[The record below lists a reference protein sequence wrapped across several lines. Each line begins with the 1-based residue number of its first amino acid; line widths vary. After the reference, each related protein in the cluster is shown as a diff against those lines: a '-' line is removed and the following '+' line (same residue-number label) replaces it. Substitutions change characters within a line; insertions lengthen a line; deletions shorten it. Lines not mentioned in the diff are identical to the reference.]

1 MNCLKKFRLTSH
13 LQQADLVK
21 ILNCSPAYYSNVE
34 TGNVFISLK
43 KYYTILRYAIDHNM
57 EYSILT
63 NNNLNLYVLSE
74 TLVYHNQNNY
84 RCKIDDIECINGIE
98 LQWFREINGWS
109 TRNFAKLLHISENE
123 LKKLEQIREFTLDD
137 EILKQIKSIPDIEN
151 KDIFMI
157 YPYLERGKKPLFEYG
172 PDLLNNSFNAQL
184 FSSVYNLFGVTSD
197 DEVIAIADE
206 YKQLKQMGRVSEE
219 TIASLKD
226 TIVKLSEKL
235 ANTQ

>member
-1 MNCLKKFRLTSH
+1 MNNLKKFRLINH

-34 TGNVFISLK
+34 TGKTLISLK
-43 KYYTILRYAIDHNM
+43 KYYTLLRYAIDNNID
-57 EYSILT
+57 YTILT
-63 NNNLNLYVLSE
+63 NSSSNLTCLGDTLSF
-74 TLVYHNQNNY
+74 HNSNNY
-84 RCKIDDIECINGIE
+84 SFTINEIQAISGVE
-98 LQWFREINGWS
+98 LKWFREINGWS
-109 TRNFAKLLHISENE
+109 TRNFAKIIGISENE
-123 LKKLEQIREFTLDD
+123 LKELEKSKRCALNKDILIRV
-137 EILKQIKSIPDIEN
+137 KSIKGIET

-157 YPYLERGKKPLFEYG
+157 YPYPDIFKKPTY
-172 PDLLNNSFNAQL
+172 PQDKDLINNSDNSQH
-184 FSSVYNLFGVTSD
+184 FSIVYNLFGVTSD
-197 DEVIAIADE
+197 DEVIAIANE